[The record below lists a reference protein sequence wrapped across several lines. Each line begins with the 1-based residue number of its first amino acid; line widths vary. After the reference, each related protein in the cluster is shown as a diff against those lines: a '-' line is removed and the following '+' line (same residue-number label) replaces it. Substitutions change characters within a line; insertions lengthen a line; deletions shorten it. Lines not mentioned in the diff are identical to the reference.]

1 MGLDARKGRILAA
14 IVSQYIQTGEPVG
27 SKSICDL
34 EGINVSSATVR
45 NEMAALFD
53 MGPVSYTHLSSNSL
67 GTTTSMISQGS
78 SSTSQP
84 NWAMKFSRSW
94 LVATV

>member
-53 MGPVSYTHLSSNSL
+53 MGLLEQPHTSAGRIPSHLGYRVYIDSL
-67 GTTTSMISQGS
+67 MRCEMCIRDR
-78 SSTSQP
+78 P
-84 NWAMKFSRSW
+84 YPFCAN
-94 LVATV
+94 LL